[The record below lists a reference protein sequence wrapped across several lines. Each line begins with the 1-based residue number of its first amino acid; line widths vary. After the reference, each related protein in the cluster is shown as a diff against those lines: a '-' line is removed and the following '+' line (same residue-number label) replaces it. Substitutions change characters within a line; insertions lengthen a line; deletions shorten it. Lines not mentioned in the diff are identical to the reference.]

1 MARAEAALVTNDA
14 RLLNRELSWLDYNAR
29 VLARAADTA
38 LPLLERSRNCAY
50 FSSNLD
56 EFFQVRV
63 AGLIS
68 QEEAGLQ
75 VRTPDGRTA
84 ADTHAEV
91 RKQTL
96 DLTARQAKLW
106 KRELR
111 PALAEA
117 GVIVGD
123 VEDCTPKELDLL
135 EGRFDQEIFP
145 ILTPLAVGPGQPFPY
160 ISPLSLSLGTF
171 VRDPQNGEER
181 FARVKVP
188 ELLPRFLPVGDRG
201 LFIPLERIIRH
212 FLPRLFSDM
221 EILECCAFRVTRDA
235 DFEVSDEADDLLEA
249 VEDELRRRR
258 FGDVVR
264 VEVSGSVS
272 TRMLERLERGLG
284 VTSNQIYLIPGL
296 LDLADLHEL
305 VDLDRP
311 DLKEERWYPVA
322 HPRFASAADADD
334 LFAEI
339 RRSDILVH
347 HPFDSFASSFESFL
361 LAAARDPAVL
371 AVKTALYRTS
381 EDSPVVP
388 ALIEAAERGKQSVS
402 LIELKARFDEYRNIG
417 WSRSLE
423 QAGVHVVYGFPNL
436 KIHAKTTLIVRREG
450 GQLRRY
456 VHLGTGNYN
465 ILTARSYEDYGLF
478 TADTEIA
485 ADVADLFNHL
495 TGFGRPHTF
504 RKLLVA
510 PVRIAR
516 GPGRANSG
524 GTARCRERRRGT
536 HQDQGE
542 QPQRRRAERRA
553 LPCLAGGRKD
563 RHRRAQHLHASPGS
577 AGHERGHPR
586 PQHSRTLP
594 GAQPGV
600 YLRRRREENDLDGKR
615 GPDVAKPRSPHR
627 ARRTGPGRACATR
640 SGSCVR
646 SPARRQRV
654 GVGAEPRWTLDEA
667 PAEEG
672 RSQPARPAGL
682 HAQRSRPR
690 PPPSRVAPHTLI
702 ASLRRLLRP
711 GRAPT
716 DTPVRIVG
724 VRVGIVDVGANT
736 VRLLVATAA
745 EDSLV
750 SIREDRV
757 QLGLGEEIERT
768 GRIGEKKLAEAAE
781 AARASR
787 PPRAEAQ
794 LQFDRCPRHLAG
806 PASGERHRP
815 RVPARCGYRCTD
827 TRPHRARGGRACLA
841 RRRGRD
847 RNAPRE
853 DRGLRCRRR
862 LRSDRNRYRRRPSW
876 VRSLDIGS
884 LRLTRRAF
892 REDPPDAEDF
902 ARATTLSLQSS
913 PS

>member
-117 GVIVGD
+117 GVNVGD

-171 VRDPQNGEER
+171 VRDPQSGEER

-201 LFIPLERIIRH
+201 LFIPLERVIRH

-296 LDLADLHEL
+296 LDLADLQEL

-311 DLKEERWYPVA
+311 DLKGERWYPVA
-322 HPRFASAADADD
+322 HPRFASAVDVDE

-347 HPFDSFASSFESFL
+347 HPFDSFASSFETFL
-361 LAAARDPAVL
+361 LAAARDPA
-371 AVKTALYRTS
+371 
-381 EDSPVVP
+381 
-388 ALIEAAERGKQSVS
+388 RGR
-402 LIELKARFDEYRNIG
+402 LRGDRP
-417 WSRSLE
+417 RRPTR
-423 QAGVHVVYGFPNL
+423 QAG
-436 KIHAKTTLIVRREG
+436 
-450 GQLRRY
+450 
-456 VHLGTGNYN
+456 
-465 ILTARSYEDYGLF
+465 
-478 TADTEIA
+478 
-485 ADVADLFNHL
+485 
-495 TGFGRPHTF
+495 
-504 RKLLVA
+504 
-510 PVRIAR
+510 
-516 GPGRANSG
+516 
-524 GTARCRERRRGT
+524 
-536 HQDQGE
+536 
-542 QPQRRRAERRA
+542 RRRAWPRTGCAHARA
-553 LPCLAGGRKD
+553 LP
-563 RHRRAQHLHASPGS
+563 
-577 AGHERGHPR
+577 
-586 PQHSRTLP
+586 
-594 GAQPGV
+594 
-600 YLRRRREENDLDGKR
+600 
-615 GPDVAKPRSPHR
+615 
-627 ARRTGPGRACATR
+627 
-640 SGSCVR
+640 
-646 SPARRQRV
+646 
-654 GVGAEPRWTLDEA
+654 A
-667 PAEEG
+667 PM
-672 RSQPARPAGL
+672 
-682 HAQRSRPR
+682 
-690 PPPSRVAPHTLI
+690 
-702 ASLRRLLRP
+702 
-711 GRAPT
+711 
-716 DTPVRIVG
+716 
-724 VRVGIVDVGANT
+724 
-736 VRLLVATAA
+736 
-745 EDSLV
+745 
-750 SIREDRV
+750 
-757 QLGLGEEIERT
+757 
-768 GRIGEKKLAEAAE
+768 
-781 AARASR
+781 
-787 PPRAEAQ
+787 
-794 LQFDRCPRHLAG
+794 
-806 PASGERHRP
+806 
-815 RVPARCGYRCTD
+815 
-827 TRPHRARGGRACLA
+827 
-841 RRRGRD
+841 
-847 RNAPRE
+847 
-853 DRGLRCRRR
+853 
-862 LRSDRNRYRRRPSW
+862 
-876 VRSLDIGS
+876 
-884 LRLTRRAF
+884 
-892 REDPPDAEDF
+892 
-902 ARATTLSLQSS
+902 
-913 PS
+913 